1 MNYYSKPGFKLF
13 LLSALTL
20 LVTAIQSFAAQI
32 GVRSGDIYVCQFPAS
47 EVHFKIGDIVRTF
60 EIQDLREWR
69 NYHLILSDGS
79 ILTHV
84 HFSDES
90 IQISTKLGIIKIPT
104 KELAFIVF
112 PSDMPKVV
120 VSASESST
128 LNDFQKESI
137 KMISALTMQ
146 FIIIAVGVFSL
157 AGTYLALRPG
167 DVIQRKRMIF
177 ALLSLVLLGSSVFAG
192 YFVHSSIIGQI
203 EARRFSSYSESTRW
217 IGFLQLMLF
226 LFGAILFG
234 IIVWSNARSRGL
246 EFSLVEENGR
256 RVFLVGS
263 FNNWGNICQ
272 LSQYRM
278 RRRWWKW
285 WSHTWTIRILLP
297 AGIYEYLFMVETL
310 DGNTN
315 WVRDPNCRLRVS
327 NPYGG
332 ENCMVRVV

>member
-1 MNYYSKPGFKLF
+1 MDYYSKSWSKLF
-13 LLSALTL
+13 FVLALALLAFP
-20 LVTAIQSFAAQI
+20 IQSFAGQV
-32 GVRSGDIYVCQFPAS
+32 GLRSGDIYVCQFPAN
-47 EVHFKIGDIVRTF
+47 EVRFKIDDKLRTF
-60 EIQDLREWR
+60 GIQDLREWR
-69 NYHLILSDGS
+69 NYHLTFSDGS
-79 ILTHV
+79 ILTGV
-84 HFSDES
+84 HFSDKG
-90 IQISTKLGIIKIPT
+90 IQISTKLGNFDIST
-104 KELAFIVF
+104 KELAFVVF
-112 PSDMPKVV
+112 PSDTPKAT

-128 LNDFQKESI
+128 LGDFQKESI

-167 DVIQRKRMIF
+167 DVIRRKRMIL
-177 ALLSLVLLGSSVFAG
+177 ALLSLVLLGFSVFAG

-217 IGFLQLMLF
+217 MGFLQLMLF

-234 IIVWSNARSRGL
+234 IIVWSNARSRGF
-246 EFSLVEENGR
+246 EFSLVEENAR

-263 FNNWGNICQ
+263 FNGWGNISRR
-272 LSQYRM
+272 SQYRM

-285 WSHTWTIRILLP
+285 WIKTWRIRILLA
-297 AGIYEYLFMVETL
+297 AGTYEYLFMVETR

-315 WVRDPNCRLRVS
+315 WVQDPNCRARVP

-332 ENCMVRVV
+332 ENCMVRVI